1 MKFEGQ
7 SIIDMLF
14 DLLRQLLIPDW
25 SNLILLLP
33 WVLAVLVALFLLN
46 TALQWRRAGA
56 RNRPRVARRVAGA
69 PPVGVHMPGPSRWP
83 FVVPI
88 GAAILLFS
96 LALPPRDTAGNPTG
110 PVNLWLFVIGLIV
123 SLVAVAGWLLE
134 AMREW
139 RSTATGEHGPALAVA
154 LPAQTMGLAPTT
166 TMETTSALVPAGAT
180 SVVAADEYPEPP
192 AGVHMPGPSP
202 WPFFAPIAL
211 VVMLFGLIFS
221 GVLLVGGLILGIIA
235 AAGWLLD
242 AGQEYHSTEAVGHAV
257 PRTRDPRAVWP
268 RRLVPL
274 YGAVIVIS
282 FLGMLAPTGISWINS
297 LTPPQASPTPVA
309 VPAVPQISASS
320 AVSFDS
326 KLLIVPAGRPF
337 DLVFDN
343 KQAGVPHNVRIDDSS
358 SAGATILFDG
368 EVITGPAQV
377 TYHVPALA
385 AGDYYFQCK
394 IHPNM
399 NGTLTALPESGAP
412 AAASPTP

>member
-1 MKFEGQ
+1 MTFEGQ

-14 DLLRQLLIPDW
+14 DLLGQLLIPNW

-33 WVLAVLVALFLLN
+33 WVLAVLVALFLVY
-46 TALQWRRAGA
+46 TAWRWQRAGA
-56 RNRPRVARRVAGA
+56 RNRSRVARRLAGA

-88 GAAILLFS
+88 GAALMLFS
-96 LALPPRDTAGNPTG
+96 LALTARDAKGNPTEA
-110 PVNLWLFVIGLIV
+110 VNLPLFVIGLIV

-139 RSTATGEHGPALAVA
+139 RSTAAGEHGPALAVA
-154 LPAQTMGLAPTT
+154 LPAPAMGLAPTT
-166 TMETTSALVPAGAT
+166 TMEATSALVPAGTTAIVAT
-180 SVVAADEYPEPP
+180 DEYPEPP
-192 AGVHMPGPSP
+192 PGVHMPGPSP

-211 VVMLFGLIFS
+211 AVMLLGLVFS
-221 GVLLVGGLILGIIA
+221 AVLLVGGLILGIIA

-268 RRLVPL
+268 GRLVPL
-274 YGAVIVIS
+274 YGAVIVLS
-282 FLGMLAPTGISWINS
+282 FLGMLAPTGISWLNS
-297 LTPPQASPTPVA
+297 LTPPEATPTPIA
-309 VPAVPQISASS
+309 VPAVPQISASN
-320 AVSFDS
+320 AVSFDT

-358 SAGATILFDG
+358 AGATILFDG

-377 TYHVPALA
+377 TYHVPALE
-385 AGDYYFQCK
+385 AGDYYFLCK

-399 NGTLTALPESGAP
+399 NGTLTAMPESGAP
-412 AAASPTP
+412 AGASPTP